1 MSISKY
7 SDFNIDF
14 VGEFTMQQMEGGL
27 DISPVISSP
36 DSGCSQQNG
45 MPKITSVWHLGG
57 SESDDIS
64 CIGVEDI
71 SEAKKRRL
79 ITQVCQKIKVEKEDD
94 GGWSD
99 KRMVITVTPS
109 GDSYGQ
115 YQQRAEHLNH
125 HQVQVDMAS
134 AAGKR
139 EVIPV
144 RKVVVPGKQ
153 VVVPGKGVVL
163 PGKQVVVPGK
173 RVVVP
178 VKGEVLPG
186 KQVVVP
192 GKGVVLPGKQVVVLG
207 KQVVVPGKR
216 SASCAAPSNMVM
228 MTRTITLEKGQ
239 IVEHNNQTICPI
251 NGRTEIPTNIAV
263 CRVTRLSQPTYQ
275 TSQLPANIY
284 LQKSQ
289 PTHPTSQLPASIG
302 LPKRQIDG
310 KRIMSLNLSIHKK
323 NG

>member
-163 PGKQVVVPGK
+163 PGKQVVV
-173 RVVVP
+173 
-178 VKGEVLPG
+178 
-186 KQVVVP
+186 
-192 GKGVVLPGKQVVVLG
+192 LG